1 MSAIPEL
8 MARPAAA
15 HQYVVSFGKGGGV
28 GVFTAPEPVPL
39 RRGDRVV
46 VQSPRGIEAGSVLCA
61 ATLGQAR
68 LLGATAAGPLLRPLG
83 TDDDALLRDL
93 RQRARQLFETA
104 RRQAQDECLALEILD
119 AEILMDE
126 QQAILQFVGD
136 EPELDGFAQALEQRF
151 GLQIRLENLAQPSA
165 PAEEVEHAGCGKPDC
180 GRAEGG
186 EGGCTTCST
195 GGGCSSCASGSKVD
209 LRDYFGHLRE
219 KMQKDQRRPLN

>member
-1 MSAIPEL
+1 MSAVPEL
-8 MARPAAA
+8 LTRPHAAD
-15 HQYVVSFGKGGGV
+15 QYVVSFGKGGGV
-28 GVFTAPEPVPL
+28 GVFTAHEPMPL
-39 RRGDRVV
+39 LRGDRVV
-46 VQSPRGIEAGSVLCA
+46 VRSPRGIEAGSVLCA

-83 TDDDALLRDL
+83 TKDDALLREL
-93 RQRARQLFETA
+93 RPRARQLFEAA
-104 RRQAQDECLALEILD
+104 RQDAREQCLALEILD
-119 AEILMDE
+119 VEILLDE

-136 EPELDGFAQALEQRF
+136 EPQLDGFAQLLEQRF

-165 PAEEVEHAGCGKPDC
+165 PSEEAEHGGCGKPDC

-219 KMQKDQRRPLN
+219 KMQKDQRLPLN